1 MTEKEFFEKL
11 KAEGLNGND
20 YAFKALFNIDSQGN
34 IISSKEGVWF
44 DLRYGDAPFIFS
56 TNTPRAELEKFTP
69 NPITEQTFLNQ
80 LKGSDKPSPFTS
92 KGYPFSKEL
101 SSYNPTS
108 LGRAFFSD
116 GVVKKYFNDLN
127 VYDNISTFL
136 NLKSNLK
143 DEPIYFKKRAIS
155 LSIYTADNEQEI
167 SDKYKKLNLFSDEV
181 GVFALEKENTIDFKI
196 KLSTSLLDVS
206 RFQTSSELKNYTK
219 SIKKEALKNSTISTK
234 KILDLFK
241 EDEKPLL
248 DELNTYTKE
257 DFQKYQNP
265 AISTFVKKDFYK
277 STHRP
282 PMKVKTVDV
291 TLGMFFDGTGN
302 NRFTTE
308 LIYNQKIDP
317 KTLILDEKKIKK
329 LKDGVI
335 EHPNKPKKYVDVEDY
350 MIDLEG
356 STSYLNPYSNIVLLH
371 DLYQSNS
378 GKFNKHTTLNQNVVF
393 KQYVQGIGTK
403 VDLDQN
409 GIPTEYY
416 EDDILGSASGRGERG
431 IIARVEQGIHDSV
444 LQLKRFLEQHNREI
458 RILTIDV
465 FGFSRGAAAARHY
478 INEVLKPEIKANT
491 QRMLNQQGQTEFAP
505 AQPKSGLLGSEF
517 NKQGLNI
524 PAQIDIRFSG
534 LFETVVSDSSE
545 RGYFTRKFIELPEK
559 FSVPSNVLY
568 ERVKGYEKI
577 NTSLENLKS
586 RVMHIIAMDEYRE
599 NFPLTISD
607 APNTYNLYLYGSHS
621 DIGGG
626 YAKTDYNTIIGFKD
640 ISNKTELLKYEK
652 IADSYR
658 RRFAFQKNA
667 KGIWEFK
674 KGQITLQKT
683 DTHYSKPHINSSSP
697 PKKLSEHYIV
707 IDKRFISNKVQLVSL
722 NAMMQYALS
731 EKVPFQSDFKK
742 LKNINEHFYEVP
754 KSVKYFMNY
763 YNGIMEMVKK
773 QKDDKLNLAIEDY
786 YPLFQNYIH
795 ISSHYNKS
803 ALFETKGKELLP
815 GDFYVNEPT
824 ENKKRKCLKSKE

>member
-20 YAFKALFNIDSQGN
+20 YAFKALFNIDTQGN
-34 IISSKEGVWF
+34 IISSKEGIWF

-56 TNTPRAELEKFTP
+56 TSIPRAELEKFTP

-143 DEPIYFKKRAIS
+143 DEPIYFKKRAVS

-167 SDKYKKLNLFSDEV
+167 SDKYKRLNLFSDEI
-181 GVFALEKENTIDFKI
+181 GVFALEKKDTIDFKI
-196 KLSTSLLDVS
+196 KLGTGLLDVS

-219 SIKKEALKNSTISTK
+219 SVKKEELKNSTISTK

-248 DELNTYTKE
+248 DDLNTYTKE

-277 STHRP
+277 STYRP

-302 NRFTTE
+302 NRFNTE
-308 LIYNQKIDP
+308 LIYNQH
-317 KTLILDEKKIKK
+317 LDKDSKLQIEEVKK
-329 LKDGVI
+329 LKNKTTK
-335 EHPNKPKKYVDVEDY
+335 HPKKPKVNVDVKNY

-378 GKFNKHTTLNQNVVF
+378 SKFNKNTTLNQNVVF

-409 GIPTEYY
+409 GIATEYY

-431 IIARVEQGIHDSV
+431 IIARVEQGIEDSV
-444 LQLKRFLEQHNREI
+444 LQLKKFLEQHNREI

-465 FGFSRGAAAARHY
+465 FGFSRGAAAARHF

-491 QRMLNQQGQTEFAP
+491 QKMLNQQGQTEFAP

-517 NKQGLNI
+517 NKQGINI
-524 PAQIDIRFSG
+524 PAQINIRFSG

-545 RGYFTRKFIELPEK
+545 KGYFTRKFIELPEK

-586 RVMHIIAMDEYRE
+586 KVMHIIAMDEYRE
-599 NFPLTISD
+599 NFPLTVGD

-640 ISNKTELLKYEK
+640 IGNKTELLKYEK

-658 RRFAFQKNA
+658 RRFAFQKNV

-683 DTHYSKPHINSSSP
+683 DTHYSKPHINSSNP

-722 NAMMQYALS
+722 NAMMQYALT

-742 LKNINEHFYEVP
+742 LKNINEQFYEVP

-763 YNGIMEMVKK
+763 YNGILEMVKK

-795 ISSHYNKS
+795 ISSNYNKS

-824 ENKKRKCLKSKE
+824 ENNKRKYLKSK